1 METPS
6 RPTVRI
12 TRYNRP
18 SQKWMD
24 AVLALRAEFHD
35 SDSPEPFASFVARR
49 LEDETMLLLLAWDG
63 NQPVGYALAFDVD
76 ADPAKPEWTRT
87 GYIAQFLITETCRKK
102 GAGDLLMEAVDAWFA
117 ERGLDKVLLNV
128 NLDNPGGIRF
138 WEKHGFTSYAYRM
151 KRTV

>member
-1 METPS
+1 MPLHS
-6 RPTVRI
+6 SIHI
-12 TRYNRP
+12 TRYNHP
-18 SQKWMD
+18 SQGWME

-35 SDSPEPFASFVARR
+35 SDAPEPFSGFVARR
-49 LEDETMLLLLAWDG
+49 LEDDTMLLLLAWDG
-63 NQPVGYALAFDVD
+63 DQPIGYALAFDVD

-87 GYIAQFLITETCRKK
+87 GYIAQFLIAESHRKL
-102 GAGDLLMEAVDAWFA
+102 GAGDLLMGAVDAWFA

-151 KRTV
+151 KRTA